1 MDSGLCSGT
10 WVLDFNRFIVEL
22 RIPWDIFRIPQWKI
36 SQILESV
43 FPYMGATKKFILK
56 ALKCIYLYFTTGYST
71 HIVGKWHLGFFRW
84 PYTPLHRGFDSFYG
98 MYLGAGDH
106 YSHMRSGIL
115 DLHDNKS
122 PVKNKDGVYS
132 MNLFAEVWSNTRF
145 LFIYLF
151 ILRLVYFTL
160 PIFCRRDMK

>member
-1 MDSGLCSGT
+1 
-10 WVLDFNRFIVEL
+10 
-22 RIPWDIFRIPQWKI
+22 
-36 SQILESV
+36 
-43 FPYMGATKKFILK
+43 MGATKKYILK

-71 HIVGKWHLGFFRW
+71 HIVGKWHLGFFSW

-132 MNLFAEVWSNTRF
+132 MNLFAEVWNNTRF

-160 PIFCRRDMK
+160 LIFCRRDMKIVVIAKNPLVTRLLSPRY

>member
-1 MDSGLCSGT
+1 
-10 WVLDFNRFIVEL
+10 
-22 RIPWDIFRIPQWKI
+22 
-36 SQILESV
+36 
-43 FPYMGATKKFILK
+43 MGATKKYFLK

-71 HIVGKWHLGFFRW
+71 HIVGKWHLGFFSW

-132 MNLFAEVWSNTRF
+132 MNLFAEVWNNTRF

-160 PIFCRRDMK
+160 LIFCRRDMKIVVIAKSPLVTRLLSPRY